1 MTGIDPLKDIPG
13 VKEFQERIMVRAVR
27 LTRDNGEEIARR
39 ARKVFGF
46 THEGWVIL
54 TDHDGTLWAV
64 EGDMIVTVP
73 GGGRVSCRIPEDFRA
88 RYTHPGAPIVEE
100 DLA

>member
-1 MTGIDPLKDIPG
+1 MTAFDPFKGLSG
-13 VKEFQERIMVRAVR
+13 VREYQERVTVQAVR
-27 LTRDNGEEIARR
+27 LTRDNGEELARR

-46 THEGWVIL
+46 THEGRVIL
-54 TDHDGTLWAV
+54 TDQIGALWAV

-73 GGGRVSCRIPEDFRA
+73 GGMRVSCRIPEDFRA
-88 RYTHPGAPIVEE
+88 RYTKPGAPISEE